1 MRNDVDIVR
10 AIALGR
16 RRGGAVRGAVA
27 AALLLLAGLG
37 LSGCSISLSDLPMGG
52 SSDTARKESE
62 GFPAVNDLPTGR
74 EDTAMAPDERSRI
87 ERELIDAR
95 DRQASAAASKP
106 ATTPK

>member
-1 MRNDVDIVR
+1 VDISGSRVQSGKRIR
-10 AIALGR
+10 AA
-16 RRGGAVRGAVA
+16 RGTA
-27 AALLLLAGLG
+27 AALLVLAGLG

-52 SSDTARKESE
+52 SGDGARKETE

-95 DRQASAAASKP
+95 ERQAAVAAPKP
-106 ATTPK
+106 VAPPK